1 MVRKSRNRANSVA
14 ISILGNESV
23 GKGKGKIP
31 SETVVILKKKTAKM
45 M

>member
-1 MVRKSRNRANSVA
+1 MVRKSRNRTNSVA
-14 ISILGNESV
+14 KSTLGNESV

-31 SETVVILKKKTAKM
+31 SENVVLLNKKTAKM